1 MLLLIEDI
9 FKQAEEEAQVR
20 IKNGKDVPG
29 YMMSP
34 GNSSKKWS
42 ISEEELVK
50 KLKACKLKKD
60 EIYISKLIS
69 PSQLMKHEG
78 LTTIQ
83 KERILN
89 DYIKIIP
96 GKIKLKPIN
105 KKSAVDMFSDNVL
118 QCNTGK
124 QISFI

>member
-1 MLLLIEDI
+1 MYEPPT
-9 FKQAEEEAQVR
+9 E
-20 IKNGKDVPG
+20 N
-29 YMMSP
+29 
-34 GNSSKKWS
+34 
-42 ISEEELVK
+42 
-50 KLKACKLKKD
+50 
-60 EIYISKLIS
+60 ISKLIS

>member
-1 MLLLIEDI
+1 
-9 FKQAEEEAQVR
+9 
-20 IKNGKDVPG
+20 
-29 YMMSP
+29 
-34 GNSSKKWS
+34 
-42 ISEEELVK
+42 
-50 KLKACKLKKD
+50 
-60 EIYISKLIS
+60 
-69 PSQLMKHEG
+69 MKHEG